1 MQATQKKTHAF
12 QTEVKQLLKLMIHSL
27 YSEKEI
33 FLRELISN
41 ASDACD
47 KLRFLAINDPALKG
61 KDENLHIRVDMDKEA
76 GTITIS
82 DNGIGMSEAE
92 VVENIGTIA
101 KSGTK
106 AFLDQLT
113 GDKKKDAQLIGQ
125 FGVGFYSCFM
135 VADKVTLVTRRA
147 DSDAAVLWESDGSGE
162 YTLESADKETQGTT
176 ITLHM
181 KPEDHE
187 YLEAWKLRGIIMKYS
202 DHINFPV
209 EMVQE
214 KADDDKD
221 AAIVY
226 EAVNK
231 ATALWQCSKNDL
243 TDEEYKAF
251 YKHVS
256 HDFEDPLAWT
266 HNAVEG
272 KVEYRNLLYIPKRAG
287 FDLYTQMNKRHG
299 VKLYVQRVFIMDDA
313 EQFLPHYL
321 RFVKGVIDAND
332 LPLNVSREILQS
344 SKVVDTIKSGSAKKV
359 LALLADMAEN
369 KPEDYIQFW
378 SEFGPALKE
387 GIIEDVPNRDAIA
400 KLLRFASTRTD
411 EPSQTVS
418 LADYVSRM
426 KEGQKHIYFVTAET
440 FAAAKNS
447 PHLEI
452 FRQQGIEV
460 LLLSDRVDEWL
471 AGYLTEFEGKTLA
484 SVAKGDLELPTLD
497 PKEEEKLKAED
508 ESFAKL
514 IAAFK
519 MGLGDAVKDVRIT
532 HRLTQSPACVVADA
546 NDMGLQMQ
554 RIFKA
559 AGQSMPASKPI
570 LELNPTHSLLIR
582 LNQNP
587 ADEQM
592 KAWAQL
598 LLDQAILAE
607 GGHLDDPALFVKR
620 MNELLLK

>member
-1 MQATQKKTHAF
+1 METTQKQTRAF
-12 QTEVKQLLKLMIHSL
+12 ETEVNQLLKLMIHSL

-61 KDENLHIRVDMDKEA
+61 KDDNLFIRVDVDKEA
-76 GTITIS
+76 RTIMIS

-92 VVENIGTIA
+92 VIENIGTIA

-135 VADKVTLVTRRA
+135 VSDKVTLMTRRA
-147 DSDAAVLWESDGSGE
+147 DSDTAVMWESDGSGE
-162 YTLESADKETQGTT
+162 YTLESVDKPTQGTT
-176 ITLHM
+176 ITLHI
-181 KPEDHE
+181 KADASE
-187 YLEAWKLRGIIMKYS
+187 YLEAWKLREIIMKYA
-202 DHINFPV
+202 DHISFPV

-214 KADDDKD
+214 KADDKD
-221 AAIVY
+221 EDLVY
-226 EAVNK
+226 ERVNK

-243 TDEEYKAF
+243 TDEEYKEF

-266 HNAVEG
+266 HNYVEG
-272 KVEYRNLLYIPKRAG
+272 KTEYRNLLYIPKRAG

-313 EQFLPHYL
+313 DQFLPHYL

-332 LPLNVSREILQS
+332 LPLNVSREILQN
-344 SKVVDTIKSGSAKKV
+344 SKVVETIKSGSTKKV
-359 LALLADMAEN
+359 LGLLGDLADN
-369 KPEDYIQFW
+369 KPEEYIHFW

-387 GIIEDVPNRDAIA
+387 GVIEDPSNRDAIA
-400 KLLRFASTRTD
+400 KLLRFASTLKD
-411 EPSQTVS
+411 DPSQTVS
-418 LADYVSRM
+418 LSDYIARM
-426 KEGQKHIYFVTAET
+426 KEGQTHIYYVTAET
-440 FAAAKNS
+440 FSAAKNS

-452 FRQQGIEV
+452 FRKKGIEV

-471 AGYLTEFEGKTLA
+471 TGYLTEFEGKVLE
-484 SVAKGDLELPTLD
+484 SVAKGNLDLGTLD
-497 PKEEEKLKAED
+497 SQEEAKVKEAD
-508 ESFAKL
+508 ASFKDL
-514 IAAFK
+514 ITAFK
-519 MGLGDAVKDVRIT
+519 VALGDAVKDVRMT

-559 AGQSMPASKPI
+559 AGQAMPTSKPI
-570 LELNPTHSLLIR
+570 LELNPEHSLMIR
-582 LNQNP
+582 LNQHP
-587 ADEQM
+587 EQESI
-592 KAWAQL
+592 KSWAQL

-607 GGHLDDPALFVKR
+607 GGHLDDPAAFVKR
-620 MNELLLK
+620 MNELLM

>member
-61 KDENLHIRVDMDKEA
+61 KDENLHIRVDMDKDA
-76 GTITIS
+76 RTITIS

-147 DSDAAVLWESDGSGE
+147 DSDEAVMWESDGSGE
-162 YTLESADKETQGTT
+162 YTLEPTDKETQGTT

-181 KPEDHE
+181 KAEDNE

-214 KADDDKD
+214 KADDKD
-221 AAIVY
+221 ETIVY

-243 TDEEYKAF
+243 TDEEYKEF

-313 EQFLPHYL
+313 DQFLPHYL

-332 LPLNVSREILQS
+332 LPLNVSREILQN

-440 FAAAKNS
+440 FASAKNS

-471 AGYLTEFEGKTLA
+471 TGYLTEFEGKTLA

-508 ESFAKL
+508 ESFAGL
-514 IAAFK
+514 ITAFK

-554 RIFKA
+554 RLFKA
-559 AGQSMPASKPI
+559 AGQAMPVSKPI

-587 ADEQM
+587 ADAHIQ
-592 KAWAQL
+592 AWAQL